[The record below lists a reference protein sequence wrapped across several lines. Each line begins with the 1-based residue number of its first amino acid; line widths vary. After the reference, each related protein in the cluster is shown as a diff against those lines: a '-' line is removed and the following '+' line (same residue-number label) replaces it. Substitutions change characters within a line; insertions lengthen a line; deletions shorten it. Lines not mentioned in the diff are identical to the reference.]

1 MGLLIFYVMLAL
13 GVSFMCSVMEAVLL
27 SLTGPYI
34 TALEGENNPA
44 APRLKAFKTDVD
56 RPLAA
61 ILSLNTVAH
70 TVGAAGAG
78 AQAQV
83 VFGETWIAVSSAV
96 LTLLILVV
104 SEIIPKTI
112 GAVYWRGLAPKI
124 APMLAGVIWIT
135 WPLVKMS
142 EIITKA
148 IAKGEGHG
156 HMSREEFE
164 ALADVGR
171 QQGLIDEAESK
182 TLKNLLKFG
191 TLKVRDAMTP
201 RTVMISVRASQS
213 VGEILTEHPD
223 LRFTRLPILGDRPD
237 DIQGYVLKTDLLLA
251 AAKDEHDTAVTEL
264 KRSIHLVDEDARLW
278 DVFQHLL
285 KIREQVAVAV
295 DQYGGVEGIITLEDL
310 VETLLGMEIV
320 DEVDNVQDMQ
330 ALARERWRQ
339 RAERLGIL
347 QIGESLKPETDS

>member
-1 MGLLIFYVMLAL
+1 MGLLIFYVLLAL

-27 SLTGPYI
+27 SITNPYI
-34 TALEGENNPA
+34 SALEAEGHA
-44 APRLKAFKTDVD
+44 MAPEMRNFKNDVD

-96 LTLLILVV
+96 LTLLILVI

-112 GAVYWRGLAPKI
+112 GAVYWRSLGPWVAR
-124 APMLAGVIWIT
+124 MLKWVMWIT
-135 WPLVKMS
+135 WPLVKLS
-142 EIITKA
+142 ELITKA

-164 ALADVGR
+164 ALADIGHK
-171 QQGLIDEAESK
+171 QGLIDDAESK

-191 TLKVRDAMTP
+191 SLHVKDAMTP
-201 RTVMISVRASQS
+201 RTVVVSVNGGQT
-213 VGEILTEHPD
+213 VGEVLSAHPE
-223 LRFTRLPILGDRPD
+223 LRFTRLPLLGEGPD
-237 DIQGYVLKTDLLLA
+237 DVLGYILKTDLLLA
-251 AAKDEHDTAVTEL
+251 AARDEQDTPISNL
-264 KRSIHLVDEDARLW
+264 KRPVQIVSEEAKLW
-278 DVFQHLL
+278 DVFQTLL
-285 KIREQVAVAV
+285 KAREHMAIAV
-295 DQYGGVEGIITLEDL
+295 DQYGGVGGVISLEDL
-310 VETLLGMEIV
+310 VETLLGMEIL
-320 DEVDNVQDMQ
+320 DEADNVRDMQ
-330 ALARERWRQ
+330 ALARERWRR

-347 QIGESLKPETDS
+347 PLGDPPPTTE